1 MSKSKHDKNFEEA
14 LRQPVTSALRGSVGG
29 ALTHSRSSIPRT
41 RCQLTDGD
49 RRRRVASARA
59 NYAIWAGTEHV
70 AAAAALLARPSQPS
84 KR

>member
-1 MSKSKHDKNFEEA
+1 MSKSKHDQNLEETPQ
-14 LRQPVTSALRGSVGG
+14 RPVSSRPVSSVEG
-29 ALTHSRSSIPRT
+29 ALTQSRLRTPRA
-41 RCQLTDGD
+41 RCQLTDRD

-59 NYAIWAGTEHV
+59 NYAIWAGTEHA